1 MTLYQPLNNMDNTTL
16 NTSLFE
22 NLGKVFYAVAT
33 ADRNL
38 HENETARLKAEI
50 EKYWKPKF
58 AEAPYS
64 MAYYIWHAFERS
76 RSSKIAAEKAFDE
89 FALYFKNEPGHFTQE
104 IRDLIMDTANAIA
117 AAYADKNKS
126 ELILLAKLQLLL
138 G

>member
-1 MTLYQPLNNMDNTTL
+1 MKKTESN
-16 NTSLFE
+16 SELFE
-22 NLGKVFYAVAT
+22 NLGKVFYAIAV

-50 EKYWKPKF
+50 EKYWKPIF
-58 AEAPYS
+58 TEAPYS
-64 MAYYIWHAFERS
+64 MAYYIWHAFELAR
-76 RSSKIAAEKAFDE
+76 RNGVAAEKAFED
-89 FALYFKNEPGHFTQE
+89 FKNFYERETGAINGE
-104 IRDLIMDTANAIA
+104 VRNLIMDTANAIA

>member
-1 MTLYQPLNNMDNTTL
+1 MENTAL

-38 HENETARLKAEI
+38 HDDETARLKSEI
-50 EKYWKPKF
+50 ETYWKPRFSK
-58 AEAPYS
+58 APYS

-76 RSSKIAAEKAFDE
+76 RSSKLPAEKAFEE
-89 FALYFKNEPGHFTQE
+89 FTSFFKNEPVHFTQE

>member
-1 MTLYQPLNNMDNTTL
+1 MKNTEG
-16 NTSLFE
+16 NSELFE
-22 NLGKVFYAVAT
+22 NLGKIFYAIAV

-50 EKYWKPKF
+50 EKYWKPIF
-58 AEAPYS
+58 TEAPYS
-64 MAYYIWHAFERS
+64 MAYYIWHAFELAR
-76 RSSKIAAEKAFDE
+76 RKGIPAEKAFED
-89 FALYFKNEPGHFTQE
+89 FKNYYEKEPDSFNGE
-104 IRDLIMDTANAIA
+104 VSNLIMDTANAIA